1 SPTMAA
7 PRYHLTSYGC
17 QMNKLDSEL
26 VESKLR
32 QRGYEPAASEAEA
45 SVVLLNTCSVRQH
58 AEDRV
63 WSKLGKLRQ
72 RKRGEPQLVVG
83 VLGCMAQEH
92 RRFLLARM
100 PHVDLVV
107 GPSAFG
113 DIDVTVEAARQR
125 NAELRAAAAATP
137 VRRELR
143 GAGLLAV
150 DRGVSG
156 DAI

>member
-1 SPTMAA
+1 LYGPCAA
-7 PRYHLTSYGC
+7 RAKGEATCLGACRGATAVGWRAHALYNPAPAMTGAMTDAIGATYHLTSYGC

-26 VESKLR
+26 VESRLR
-32 QRGYEPAASEAEA
+32 QRGYRPAASEAEA

-63 WSKLGKLRQ
+63 WSKLGVLRQ
-72 RKRGEPQLVVG
+72 RKRREPGLVVG

-107 GPSAFG
+107 GPSA
-113 DIDVTVEAARQR
+113 
-125 NAELRAAAAATP
+125 
-137 VRRELR
+137 
-143 GAGLLAV
+143 
-150 DRGVSG
+150 
-156 DAI
+156 